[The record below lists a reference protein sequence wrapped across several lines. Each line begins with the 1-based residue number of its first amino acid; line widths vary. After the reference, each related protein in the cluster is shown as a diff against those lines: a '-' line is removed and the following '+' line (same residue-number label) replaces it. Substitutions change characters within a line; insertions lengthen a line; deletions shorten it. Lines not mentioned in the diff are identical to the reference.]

1 MCVYNVPSFMMGDDT
16 MIVYAKQ
23 TLDESGSTP
32 VFTYDFDVD
41 RAWVNKMM
49 SCGKMV
55 ILHLPAFE
63 GSLTVKKM
71 PEQYLPVIAGNDN
84 IGNKLTVYKYAQ
96 TGTSANALQIAD
108 DATTGKLK
116 FTINGAKVT

>member
-1 MCVYNVPSFMMGDDT
+1 MMGDDT

-41 RAWVNKMM
+41 REWVLKMM
-49 SCGKMV
+49 ACGKMV

-63 GSLTVKKM
+63 GSETVKKM

-84 IGNKLTVYKYAQ
+84 IGFKLTVYKYAQ

-108 DATTGKLK
+108 DATTGKLT